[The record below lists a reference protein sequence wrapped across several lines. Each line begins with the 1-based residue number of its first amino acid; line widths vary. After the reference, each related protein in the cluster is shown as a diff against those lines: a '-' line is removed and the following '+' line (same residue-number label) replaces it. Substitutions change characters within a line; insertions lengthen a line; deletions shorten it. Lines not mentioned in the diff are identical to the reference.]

1 MVSVLI
7 GIARL
12 ASEGQ
17 LLEAKRTVDYRT
29 LPTRGVLNRCTSAKA
44 PFSWT
49 INPYRGCEF
58 GCKYCYARYTH
69 EFMELRES
77 ADFENLIFAKQFTLD
92 MFRRDLAR
100 VKRGESIA
108 IGTATDPYQP
118 AERRYGLTRR
128 ILRALADTSGHK
140 VFLTTKSDLVA
151 RDVELLA
158 EVHARHWL
166 HVGMTVTTL
175 DNDLARAMEPRAPR
189 PELRLEAVRT
199 LARAGIR
206 TGVQC
211 SPVMPHINEGEVEAV
226 ACAAARAGAASFT
239 AHGVFLMPCA
249 LRVFLPFLAERF
261 PHLLKKYE
269 QRFSRDAYLRGDY
282 AERIAERVRTARRKA
297 GLPDRTGFMTA
308 LPEAPQLALP
318 F

>member
-1 MVSVLI
+1 MSVLI

-17 LLEAKRTVDYRT
+17 LLEAKRAVDYRT

-175 DNDLARAMEPRAPR
+175 DYYLARAMEPRAPR
-189 PELRLEAVRT
+189 PELRLQAVRT

-211 SPVMPHINEGEVEAV
+211 SPVMPHINESEVEAV
-226 ACAAARAGAASFT
+226 ACAAARAGASSFT

-282 AERIAERVRTARRKA
+282 AERIAGRVRAARRKA
-297 GLPDRTGFMTA
+297 GLPERTGFMTA
-308 LPEAPQLALP
+308 SPEVPQLALP